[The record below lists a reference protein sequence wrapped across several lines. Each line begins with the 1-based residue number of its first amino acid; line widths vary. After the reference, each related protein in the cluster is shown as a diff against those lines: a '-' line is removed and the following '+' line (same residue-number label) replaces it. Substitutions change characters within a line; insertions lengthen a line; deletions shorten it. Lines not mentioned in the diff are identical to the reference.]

1 MMDFSI
7 AYKYLSNEKEPVQ
20 WSLYERGGRVV
31 GRREG
36 QRDASLVERER
47 ECKIVVTRKHES
59 RYGSVDCTRIVSWEW
74 MEEPYCER
82 EFDKNCEL
90 GWVEQRSGIDER
102 DKCLR
107 ENRRDSASEKGMHV
121 SDKSESCIK
130 VVDIIDLFFYN
141 RQHIAEL
148 TSTEKENLANNKLGS
163 VGCAAI
169 CRVLH
174 ANVTLRNIDMSGKA
188 RHLDIGYSN
197 DLSDKDSQTIAEA
210 FQENNILKYVN
221 LSHNGFGSTDSKLLA
236 DAICGY
242 TFGFKW
248 TQVWKCGL
256 NASENETIEHLDLS
270 WNNFRLKSATCICN
284 GIAVLKPLSNNI
296 SREENSDTRGEQA
309 RLNYYDNGGNSY
321 IFQTNG
327 RIRVVNLA
335 MNGLGNE
342 GAFGVAEILKQ
353 SGTIAHIDVSHN
365 RIGTTGATVIGKAL
379 EGNDLLKTLKI
390 GQNPLGV
397 EGAKSILKGI
407 MPEASCVVELDL
419 TEVVVDKEF
428 RSLKQELLA
437 SRALTSENIMT
448 SLKKYCDVNNIEI
461 YDALFSYDVINDRM
475 LVADIVKAL
484 SVKDHGKLLLIQMM
498 MVIIIIIGVAQHK
511 HFHRGI
517 DSLASRSLGE
527 HHFHYTTTSYKTVL
541 KYNVNCNTFFCYTGL
556 LSRLLEGH
564 TTGDGLVDIRSDIV
578 EQ

>member
-1 MMDFSI
+1 MTLTILED
-7 AYKYLSNEKEPVQ
+7 KEEEEEEVNPSNVKKHSSEKDVTEQKSGDLWVG
-20 WSLYERGGRVV
+20 SREER
-31 GRREG
+31 RRRRQTEEEALG
-36 QRDASLVERER
+36 EDADTDLEL
-47 ECKIVVTRKHES
+47 
-59 RYGSVDCTRIVSWEW
+59 D
-74 MEEPYCER
+74 EEKS
-82 EFDKNCEL
+82 EFDVTGRATYLNACRALGVVPVSYFLRHMTDRRLSLAHHGLGAVGMKALSYSLMNNTFILALDLEDNWLCGEGGEYAAAMLKENCYITEL
-90 GWVEQRSGIDER
+90 
-102 DKCLR
+102 
-107 ENRRDSASEKGMHV
+107 
-121 SDKSESCIK
+121 
-130 VVDIIDLFFYN
+130 
-141 RQHIAEL
+141 
-148 TSTEKENLANNKLGS
+148 NLANNKLGS

-174 ANVTLRNIDMSGKA
+174 ANVTLRNIDMSG
-188 RHLDIGYSN
+188 N

-236 DAICGY
+236 DAI
-242 TFGFKW
+242 
-248 TQVWKCGL
+248 
-256 NASENETIEHLDLS
+256 SENETIEHLDLS

-284 GIAVLKPLSNNI
+284 GIA
-296 SREENSDTRGEQA
+296 
-309 RLNYYDNGGNSY
+309 
-321 IFQTNG
+321 TNG

-365 RIGTTGATVIGKAL
+365 RIGTTAATVIGKAL

-437 SRALTSENIMT
+437 SRAVAIAHGPVLEDFVIQIKRKPPTTLFGTPISELTSENIMT

-484 SVKDHGKLLLIQMM
+484 SNV
-498 MVIIIIIGVAQHK
+498 GV
-511 HFHRGI
+511 
-517 DSLASRSLGE
+517 SLRVAE
-527 HHFHYTTTSYKTVL
+527 AEV
-541 KYNVNCNTFFCYTGL
+541 

-564 TTGDGLVDIRSDIV
+564 TTGDGLVDISSLKI
-578 EQ
+578 